1 MIFAYGRSGSA
12 LGPYVTGP
20 WQKQS
25 QRVLFT
31 DFFCLAKNVRIHQA
45 EFRVWLNRKKVT
57 KKATVTFFSKTATT
71 SHPNSYK
78 EEQPAT

>member
-12 LGPYVTGP
+12 LGPHVTGP

-31 DFFCLAKNVRIHQA
+31 DFFLFCKKCKNTPG
-45 EFRVWLNRKKVT
+45 RVSSLVKSEKSYKN
-57 KKATVTFFSKTATT
+57 ATVTLFSKTATT
-71 SHPNSYK
+71 SHPKSYK
-78 EEQPAT
+78 EEQTAT